1 MLGVMLDGRRLM
13 TKFRAVKFSWRT
25 GGSGPR
31 RDIDCRSSAE
41 FDTLRNM
48 QLPPIPTELQ
58 KTLRGY
64 VPVREA
70 IGKSGDAVVR
80 LEAPSR
86 QTLIIKIFDYARDDH
101 LQAEATR
108 IDWLRSVG
116 IQVPR
121 VLDAQSTTASCWL
134 VMECLPGTNAAVA
147 IDKPAVKVHEVAAAL
162 ACLHSVSAGACPFDE
177 TLSTKIARAKINVEN
192 NQVDVDDFDE
202 VHSGVGAKELFQAMQ
217 ELRPDFEE
225 IVVTHGDASLP
236 NMMLNAGKFAG
247 FVDCGKVGRA
257 DRYQDLALA
266 CRSIKFNLG
275 PEWVGP
281 FLRSYGVT
289 SIDEERMRF
298 YRMLDEFF

>member
-1 MLGVMLDGRRLM
+1 
-13 TKFRAVKFSWRT
+13 
-25 GGSGPR
+25 
-31 RDIDCRSSAE
+31 
-41 FDTLRNM
+41 M

-70 IGKSGDAVVR
+70 IGQSGDGVFR

-86 QTLIIKIFDYARDDH
+86 QTLIIKVFHHARDDRM
-101 LQAEATR
+101 QAEAAR
-108 IDWLRSVG
+108 INWLRLVG

-121 VLDAQSTTASCWL
+121 ILDALSTRAGCWL
-134 VMECLPGTNAAVA
+134 VMECLPGVNAAVA
-147 IDKPAVKVHEVAAAL
+147 IDKPAVKVHEIGAAL
-162 ACLHSVSAGACPFDE
+162 ARLHSVPPDSCPFDE
-177 TLSTKIARAKINVEN
+177 TLSTKIPRAKNNVDN
-192 NQVDVDDFDE
+192 NEVDVEDFDE
-202 VHSGVGAKELFQAMQ
+202 DHLGVGAKELFQTMQ
-217 ELRPDFEE
+217 DLRPNLEE
-225 IVVTHGDASLP
+225 IIVTHGDASLP
-236 NMMLNAGKFAG
+236 NMMLSAGTFAG

-266 CRSIKFNLG
+266 CHSIKFNLG

-281 FLRSYGVT
+281 FLRSYGAT